1 MRYSGEHIAAM
12 VISIIS
18 DAKNVFIPMSLFFII
33 FDFQVFIVI
42 FNQNLEISDECDFL
56 SFYFENSV
64 FRVTMEDFE
73 T

>member
-1 MRYSGEHIAAM
+1 MQR
-12 VISIIS
+12 
-18 DAKNVFIPMSLFFII
+18 MSLFPCLYFSII

-64 FRVTMEDFE
+64 FKVTMEDITTKIAVAIVYTE
-73 T
+73 C

>member
-1 MRYSGEHIAAM
+1 MRYSGEHMAAM

-56 SFYFENSV
+56 CFYFENSV

>member
-1 MRYSGEHIAAM
+1 M

-56 SFYFENSV
+56 SFHFENSV
-64 FRVTMEDFE
+64 FRATMEDFE

>member
-1 MRYSGEHIAAM
+1 MQR
-12 VISIIS
+12 
-18 DAKNVFIPMSLFFII
+18 MSLFPCLYFFII

-56 SFYFENSV
+56 CFYFENSV